1 MKRYTQIVDW
11 KNQNIVKIT
20 ILPKEI
26 YRFKATP
33 IKLPVAVFTELEPKK
48 SLKIYMETRKTPN
61 NQSNLEKRKMEL

>member
-1 MKRYTQIVDW
+1 MERYTKIVDW

-26 YRFKATP
+26 YRFKTTP

-48 SLKIYMETRKTPN
+48 KS
-61 NQSNLEKRKMEL
+61 QNLYGNM